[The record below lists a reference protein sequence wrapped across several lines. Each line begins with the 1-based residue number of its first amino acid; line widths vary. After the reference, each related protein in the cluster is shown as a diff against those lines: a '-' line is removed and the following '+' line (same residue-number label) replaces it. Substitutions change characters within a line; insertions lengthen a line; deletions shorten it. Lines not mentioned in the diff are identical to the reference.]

1 MKNLRLLASLAGVAF
16 ALYGL
21 RKGLDHGGA
30 DEWSAQEPRS
40 ARAFRHV
47 S

>member
-1 MKNLRLLASLAGVAF
+1 MKNLRLLAGLAGVAL
-16 ALYGL
+16 ALYGA
-21 RKGLDHGGA
+21 RKGLTQDA
-30 DEWSAQEPRS
+30 DEWSAQEPRR